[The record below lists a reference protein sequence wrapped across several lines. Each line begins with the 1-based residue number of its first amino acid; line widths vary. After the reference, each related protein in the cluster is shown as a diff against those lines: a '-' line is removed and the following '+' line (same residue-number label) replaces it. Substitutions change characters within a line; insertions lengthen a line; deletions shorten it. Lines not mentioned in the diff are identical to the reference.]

1 MSCHLLVLLFGQSP
15 QSAQSFI
22 RRSHSTSNFQ
32 LWACIIEMWFPLAGG
47 LSTCPTT
54 TNCFSDHIES
64 AENCEE
70 KGEKPSNLYQTNLW
84 SNNTGLLLRRR
95 KSDTFLLHLTQHL
108 NFCFY
113 SEQNR
118 FGVRFLDG
126 CCHTASEL
134 EEVITA
140 FSVICS
146 FRINSKE
153 AKGQNRLTIIG
164 FWRNDED
171 AGWLNKS

>member
-1 MSCHLLVLLFGQSP
+1 MWSFTTSDYLRCRVTCWCCWHFGQSP
-15 QSAQSFI
+15 QSAQPFI

-70 KGEKPSNLYQTNLW
+70 KDEKPSNLYQTNLW
-84 SNNTGLLLRRR
+84 SNNIGLLLRRR

-108 NFCFY
+108 HFCFY

-118 FGVRFLDG
+118 LVVWDSWMVVVTLLQNWKKLLQ
-126 CCHTASEL
+126 H
-134 EEVITA
+134 
-140 FSVICS
+140 SVWYVVPGSIAKS
-146 FRINSKE
+146 QRSK
-153 AKGQNRLTIIG
+153 
-164 FWRNDED
+164 
-171 AGWLNKS
+171 